1 VNLVFSSRVARQ
13 HRPALEE
20 LLFFNPGQFRVRAG
34 IINSLGKFGHPQLV
48 EAGENLSVRIGEQE
62 TQTLFAYDRG
72 LRDSAPVGVV
82 IFLRTSQA
90 EIAVIHVAV
99 HADYGLQGSHGDLGL
114 GVLLVE
120 KVKEIASRIVGVQ
133 RIIFFYR
140 QEVVIRLQA

>member
-1 VNLVFSSRVARQ
+1 MNLIFSSRVSKL

-20 LLFFNPGQFRVRAG
+20 LLFFNPGQFRVRSG
-34 IINSLGKFGHPQLV
+34 IINSVEKFGHPQLV
-48 EAGENLSVRIGEQE
+48 EAGENLAIRIGEQE
-62 TQTLFAYDRG
+62 AQTLFAYDRG
-72 LRDSAPVGVV
+72 LRDSAPVGLV

-99 HADYGLQGSHGDLGL
+99 HAEYALQGRHGDLGL
-114 GVLLVE
+114 GVTLVD

-133 RIIFFYR
+133 RIIFYYR